1 MKKFP
6 FWVFPSTFLIFVV
19 GIFVWLGVTGNFPWD
34 FKISK
39 KPHSFLE
46 NQAPKNIKQ
55 SPNNQNKKPLDFY
68 SSTLLSQEE
77 KEIFNQENTPTKE
90 VFQKS
95 SLNSHQKQSKDTEK
109 QKALFLFQ
117 EGVRFFNT
125 GHYKE
130 AALKLEEFLSL
141 PYQEDHKTKA
151 QVYLAYACLFLGE
164 HHNKENLLQKSQKLF
179 LALYK
184 EVPAKNPLT
193 PQIVLGIART
203 SRVLENYPDGLEVIL
218 KENLLLASESLKKH
232 FYLEIGYWYF
242 YLHKL
247 DLALPY
253 FQKSGLP
260 LAHRHFYEILLQ
272 KEGTALYLITLFDR
286 NMIPMHYERDFK
298 NTIQKKVLT
307 EAQQYYKKQKKE
319 EAFFLLKKLLT
330 QFPHDPIT
338 EEANFY
344 LGELYA
350 KELQFQKA
358 LYFYDQVLLNQFPD
372 YDAASLF
379 RKGLIYNQWGNAK
392 EALKNFNLIRN
403 QFVSSA
409 YYQPALDWIREIE
422 KRQKEVQKTAPP
434 EEIFF
439 KDEPQKEEKT
449 KKNNFSTP
457 SHHEKEKEKD
467 LEELFLK
474 EEIPLEDFY

>member
-19 GIFVWLGVTGNFPWD
+19 GVFVWLGVTGNLPWD
-34 FKISK
+34 FQISK
-39 KPHSFLE
+39 KNPPVLKNE
-46 NQAPKNIKQ
+46 NKQEAKPPIKQ
-55 SPNNQNKKPLDFY
+55 NQINKNKKPLFGN
-68 SSTLLSQEE
+68 SSGVLSQEE
-77 KEIFNQENTPTKE
+77 KEIFTQQERVLKQEEKE
-90 VFQKS
+90 KKQKKIAHQKS
-95 SLNSHQKQSKDTEK
+95 LK
-109 QKALFLFQ
+109 LFQ

-141 PYQEDHKTKA
+141 PYQENYNTKA
-151 QVYLAYACLFLGE
+151 QLYLAYACLFLGE
-164 HHNKENLLQKSQKLF
+164 HHNKDNLLQKSRKLF

-184 EVPAKNPLT
+184 KVPAKSPLI

-203 SRVLENYPDGLEVIL
+203 SRMLENYPDGLDIIL

-242 YLHKL
+242 YLNKL

-253 FQKSGLP
+253 FQKSNLP

-330 QFPHDPIT
+330 QFPNDPIT

-358 LYFYDQVLLNQFPD
+358 LYFYNQVLLNQFPD

-379 RKGLIYNQWGNAK
+379 KKGLIHNQRGSAK

-422 KRQKEVQKTAPP
+422 KRQKEAQKTTTQPFLQ
-434 EEIFF
+434 EENL
-439 KDEPQKEEKT
+439 
-449 KKNNFSTP
+449 KKNEIPTP
-457 SHHEKEKEKD
+457 SNKEKEREKD